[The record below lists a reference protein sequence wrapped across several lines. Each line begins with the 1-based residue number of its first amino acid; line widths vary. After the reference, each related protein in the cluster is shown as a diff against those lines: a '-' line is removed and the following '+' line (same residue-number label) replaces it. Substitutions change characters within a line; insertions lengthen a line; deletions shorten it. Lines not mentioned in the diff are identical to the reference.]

1 MVDANGGSMVDA
13 NSSMVEPPWWLYS
26 SHEWSSMV
34 DANGG
39 SMVDEWWLY
48 GR

>member
-1 MVDANGGSMVDA
+1 MVDEWWHLWQMNGGSMVDA
-13 NSSMVEPPWWLYS
+13 TMVA
-26 SHEWSSMV
+26 SMV
-34 DANGG
+34 DAMMA

>member
-1 MVDANGGSMVDA
+1 MNGGSMVD
-13 NSSMVEPPWWLYS
+13 V
-26 SHEWSSMV
+26 V
-34 DANGG
+34 DLWQMNGG